1 MDKISKEIFNNSLT
15 NTFRVHFDY
24 LFFNELILNN
34 YKDDSCAV
42 ELVRV
47 LPEIHIFFDI
57 QTIIELINATFQI
70 YGKTSEPGFRNK
82 AMKSIAMIC
91 PKLPESNLVSVV
103 SRMKELI
110 YTTWEYTETA
120 ALVEA
125 FTYIAK
131 NTKLD
136 SLEVYKILI
145 VVKQFLV
152 HPNNLILQKT
162 RDLIKHIYETAPKE
176 DIHQVVAPILLPF
189 TKVDQSNLR
198 TEEHILLKFLI
209 WSGRSL

>member
-1 MDKISKEIFNNSLT
+1 MNN
-15 NTFRVHFDY
+15 FRVHFDY
-24 LFFNELILNN
+24 NFFNELILKN
-34 YKDDSCAV
+34 YKDDICAV

-47 LPEIHIFFDI
+47 LPEIYMFFDI
-57 QTIIELINATFQI
+57 QTILELINATFQI

-82 AMKSIAMIC
+82 AMKSIAKIC
-91 PKLPESNLVSVV
+91 HKLPEGNLVKVV
-103 SRMKELI
+103 SRMKELV

-136 SLEVYKILI
+136 SLEIYKILI
-145 VVKQFLV
+145 SVKQFLV

-162 RDLIKHIYETAPKE
+162 RDLIELVYETAPMD
-176 DIHQVVAPILLPF
+176 DICQVVVPILLPF
-189 TKVDQSNLR
+189 TDVGS
-198 TEEHILLKFLI
+198 
-209 WSGRSL
+209 